1 MSALTTCPVQGG
13 GGGGYGVPGEE
24 GVGGDLDEGVARLAA
39 GAAITAMRSPQ
50 CDSLALC
57 GRRRRPALPA
67 ALRRLGW

>member
-1 MSALTTCPVQGG
+1 M
-13 GGGGYGVPGEE
+13 GVAGEE